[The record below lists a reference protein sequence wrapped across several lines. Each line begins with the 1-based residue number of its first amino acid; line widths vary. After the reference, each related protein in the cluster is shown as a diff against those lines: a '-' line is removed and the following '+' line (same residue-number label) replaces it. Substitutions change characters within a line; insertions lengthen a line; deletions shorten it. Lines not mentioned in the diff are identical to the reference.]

1 MGADIYSCFATNG
14 HKHNTQMEGITR
26 DKIREIRVEKYLR
39 ITNKVSQTMWP
50 SKSYFCHL
58 ILPSSSSSINLLNR
72 NGIEWAVRCYEEE
85 WEEASGEEVNGNNF
99 GREINDVCL
108 CSTS

>member
-26 DKIREIRVEKYLR
+26 DKIREIRIEKYLR

-58 ILPSSSSSINLLNR
+58 ILPSSSSSSINLLNR

-85 WEEASGEEVNGNNF
+85 
-99 GREINDVCL
+99 
-108 CSTS
+108 